1 MQYTKRLTTLV
12 LAMLLAVS
20 LFLLPSCKQPEP
32 PAIETKSLTWPVSG
46 PVSVPLPTAE
56 QFVASVPEGCTVR
69 LAEKYNFE
77 AFGTYPIS
85 LILTD
90 EKGREFS
97 YTASLTLVEDTTP
110 PTINGL
116 RDLVAY
122 LDGTISYFSG
132 VTATDNC
139 DAGVTLTV
147 DTKNVNLK
155 ELGVY
160 DVIYRATDAA
170 GNVTEIR
177 RTLSV
182 YEREITEEMLY
193 DLLDPVLENMI
204 RDGMSTKQKLRAIYD
219 YVYENV
225 AYVSTSDKS
234 SWVRAA
240 YNGLIDRSGDCF
252 TYFALAK
259 AMMERVGIENMDIER
274 DPSVVAM
281 VNERHYWSLVN
292 IGTADEPKWYH
303 LDTCHLNDIT
313 PPWGF
318 LMTDDQLI
326 LYSNQR
332 QNADGISG
340 YFYVYDTTAYPTTA
354 TEIITKVYP

>member
-1 MQYTKRLTTLV
+1 MQYTKRFTTLV

-20 LFLLPSCKQPEP
+20 LFLLPSCKQPEAP
-32 PAIETKSLTWPVSG
+32 TIETKDLIW

-56 QFVASVPEGCTVR
+56 RFVTSVPEGCSVR
-69 LAEKYNFE
+69 LTEQYHISAL
-77 AFGTYPIS
+77 GTYPVS

-90 EKGREFS
+90 ADGNEFT
-97 YTASLTLVEDTTP
+97 YTASLTLINDTTP

-122 LDGTISYFSG
+122 LGGTVSYFSG
-132 VTATDNC
+132 VTATDDC

-147 DTKNVNLK
+147 DTENVNLK

-170 GNVTEIR
+170 GNVTELR

-182 YEREITEEMLY
+182 YEKEITEEMLY
-193 DLLDPVLENMI
+193 EKLDSILASIISDN
-204 RDGMSTKQKLRAIYD
+204 MSTKQKLRAIYD

-240 YNGLIDRSGDCF
+240 YNGIVDRSGDCF

-259 AMMERVGIENMDIER
+259 AMMERIGVENMDIER
-274 DPSVVAM
+274 APEVVAM

-292 IGTADEPKWYH
+292 IGTEEEPKWYH
-303 LDTCHLNDIT
+303 FDACHLNNIER
-313 PPWGF
+313 PWGF
-318 LMTDDQLI
+318 LMTDSQL
-326 LYSNQR
+326 LQYSDKRENK
-332 QNADGISG
+332 DGISG
-340 YFYVYDTTAYPTTA
+340 YFYSYNTALYPA
-354 TEIITKVYP
+354 SANEIITAVYP

>member
-1 MQYTKRLTTLV
+1 
-12 LAMLLAVS
+12 
-20 LFLLPSCKQPEP
+20 
-32 PAIETKSLTWPVSG
+32 LTW

-56 QFVASVPEGCTVR
+56 QFLVAVPEGCSVR
-69 LAEKYNFE
+69 LAEQYSISSL
-77 AFGTYPIS
+77 GTYSVP

-90 EKGREFS
+90 VDGNEFS
-97 YTASLTLVEDTTP
+97 YTASMTLVNDTTP

-122 LDGTISYFSG
+122 LGGSISYYSG
-132 VTATDNC
+132 VTAADDC

-147 DTKNVNLK
+147 DTNDVNLK
-155 ELGVY
+155 KIGVY
-160 DVIYRATDAA
+160 DIIYRATDAA

-182 YEREITEEMLY
+182 YEQEITEEMLY
-193 DLLDPVLENMI
+193 ERIDPILANIVDDN
-204 RDGMSTKQKLRAIYD
+204 MSTKQKLRAIYD

-225 AYVSTSDKS
+225 SYVSTSDKS

-240 YNGLIDRSGDCF
+240 YNGIVERSGDCF

-259 AMMERVGIENMDIER
+259 AMMERVGIENLDVER
-274 DPSVVAM
+274 DPSVVAV

-292 IGTADEPKWYH
+292 IGTESDPKWYH
-303 LDTCHLNDIT
+303 FDSCHLNDISR
-313 PPWGF
+313 PWGF
-318 LMTDDQLI
+318 LMTDEQLA

-332 QNADGISG
+332 ANKEGIAG
-340 YFYVYDTTAYPTTA
+340 YFYSYNNALYPASA
-354 TEIITKVYP
+354 TEVITAVYP

>member
-1 MQYTKRLTTLV
+1 MQYTKRFTTLV

-20 LFLLPSCKQPEP
+20 LFLLPSCKQPEAP
-32 PAIETKSLTWPVSG
+32 TIETKDLIW

-56 QFVASVPEGCTVR
+56 RFVTSVPEGCSVR
-69 LAEKYNFE
+69 LAEQYHIS
-77 AFGTYPIS
+77 ALGTYPVS

-90 EKGREFS
+90 ADGNEFA
-97 YTASLTLVEDTTP
+97 YTASLTLVNDITP

-122 LDGTISYFSG
+122 LGGTVSYFSG
-132 VTATDNC
+132 VTATDDC

-155 ELGVY
+155 EIGVY

-170 GNVTEIR
+170 GNVTELR

-182 YEREITEEMLY
+182 YEKEITEEMLY
-193 DLLDPVLENMI
+193 EKLDSILASIISDN
-204 RDGMSTKQKLRAIYD
+204 MSTKQRLQAIYV

-240 YNGLIDRSGDCF
+240 YNGIVDRSGDCF

-259 AMMERVGIENMDIER
+259 AMMERIGVENMDIER
-274 DPSVVAM
+274 ASEVVAM

-292 IGTADEPKWYH
+292 IGTEEEPKWYH
-303 LDTCHLNDIT
+303 FDACHLNDIER
-313 PPWGF
+313 PWGF
-318 LMTDDQLI
+318 LMTDSQL
-326 LYSNQR
+326 LQYSDKRENK
-332 QNADGISG
+332 DGISG
-340 YFYVYDTTAYPTTA
+340 YFYSYSTALYPASA
-354 TEIITKVYP
+354 TEVITAVYP

>member
-1 MQYTKRLTTLV
+1 MQYTKRLTILV
-12 LAMLLAVS
+12 LAMLLAMS
-20 LFLLPSCKQPEP
+20 LFLLPSCKQPEA
-32 PAIETKSLTWPVSG
+32 PAVEIKNLTW

-56 QFVASVPEGCTVR
+56 QFLVTVPVGCSVR
-69 LAEKYNFE
+69 LAEQYRISSL
-77 AFGTYPIS
+77 GTYSVP

-90 EKGREFS
+90 ADGNEFS
-97 YTASLTLVEDTTP
+97 YTASLTLINDTTP

-122 LDGTISYFSG
+122 LGGSISYYTG
-132 VTATDNC
+132 VTTVDDC

-155 ELGVY
+155 EVGVY
-160 DVIYRATDAA
+160 DVTYRATDAA

-182 YEREITEEMLY
+182 YEQEITEEMLY
-193 DLLDPVLENMI
+193 ERIDPILENI
-204 RDGMSTKQKLRAIYD
+204 VSDNMSTKQKLRAIYD

-225 AYVSTSDKS
+225 SYVSTSDKS

-240 YNGLIDRSGDCF
+240 YNGVVEYKGDCF

-259 AMMERVGIENMDIER
+259 AMMERLGIENMDIER
-274 DPSVVAM
+274 SPEVVAV

-292 IGTADEPKWYH
+292 IGTESEPKWYH
-303 LDTCHLNDIT
+303 FDSCHLNDISR
-313 PPWGF
+313 PWGF
-318 LMTDDQLI
+318 LMTDAQLMMYSDQRA
-326 LYSNQR
+326 NK
-332 QNADGISG
+332 DGITG
-340 YFYVYDTTAYPTTA
+340 YFYSYNTALYPASA
-354 TEIITKVYP
+354 TETITAVYL